1 MTEQETTE
9 EVKAD
14 VAGDMCEWEFV
25 RDKWEAN
32 NKAKI
37 YRCPHNGKDYVRKVD
52 QVPYCQYCGKRI
64 KVV

>member
-9 EVKAD
+9 EVKGTVD
-14 VAGDMCEWEFV
+14 GDMCELEFV

-37 YRCPHNGKDYVRKVD
+37 YRCPHNGKDCVRKIDKV
-52 QVPYCQYCGKRI
+52 QYCQYCGKRI

>member
-1 MTEQETTE
+1 MKEKETTE

-25 RDKWEAN
+25 RDKWEVN